1 MASSWGPL
9 KNHPSCGF
17 SRLDVWHF
25 EVSDGSNDHSLGRVS
40 ETLCGGL
47 NRRSATPCDDKL
59 GVWPF
64 MELKPSQ
71 TQTCSIFGAGE
82 FFCCSTISGWKTC
95 LEGRLSQKRS
105 KQWKLRNRHPPARF
119 NKGGPPPIPA
129 LVERKPYRKPFFQ
142 FVSKKN
148 NPFRVIPLG
157 SPMILYWTDVPRW
170 KPSYLSLR
178 GWGWLRY
185 FCCSTMRCGCGGGND
200 TRAPWRAANR
210 NKLVCS
216 AWNPQRGGSNCA
228 KRDQPRN
235 LVGLQESKLGGI

>member
-1 MASSWGPL
+1 MARSWGPL

-119 NKGGPPPIPA
+119 NKRGSTPNPGIGGTET
-129 LVERKPYRKPFFQ
+129 LQKT
-142 FVSKKN
+142 
-148 NPFRVIPLG
+148 
-157 SPMILYWTDVPRW
+157 IL
-170 KPSYLSLR
+170 SI
-178 GWGWLRY
+178 
-185 FCCSTMRCGCGGGND
+185 C
-200 TRAPWRAANR
+200 
-210 NKLVCS
+210 
-216 AWNPQRGGSNCA
+216 Q
-228 KRDQPRN
+228 
-235 LVGLQESKLGGI
+235 